1 MALMEIKPETVKK
14 LTYPALA
21 AMMATSALGACPPPQ
36 QPQRLGGKKPAVS
49 KHTKSEAQKPTDSSS
64 GSKTTTETK
73 VDPPQR
79 LGGVPTMPKKSSSSK
94 H

>member
-1 MALMEIKPETVKK
+1 MEIKPETVKK
-14 LTYPALA
+14 LAYPALA

-36 QPQRLGGKKPAVS
+36 QPQRLGGRHAVS
-49 KHTKSEAQKPTDSSS
+49 NHTKSEAQKPTDSPS

-73 VDPPQR
+73 VAPPQR

>member
-1 MALMEIKPETVKK
+1 MEIKAETVKK
-14 LTYPALA
+14 LAYPALA
-21 AMMATSALGACPPPQ
+21 AVMATAALGACPPPPQ
-36 QPQRLGGKKPAVS
+36 QPQRLGGEPAVS

-73 VDPPQR
+73 VEPPQR
-79 LGGVPTMPKKSSSSK
+79 LGGVPLAPKKSSSTK